1 MFGLYR
7 YPFRYESDQFRI
19 AVEESDSFY
28 LYSRDCGGAHREKVI
43 TSESGTILIHPVEPL
58 STPKP
63 VTRFL
68 EIRFPAT
75 MMEPQS
81 EKNLY
86 LTFPLDIGV
95 FIEGK
100 GDTENIDVFSLNSPQ
115 YSLYGPSDR
124 GVITRYYESRISG
137 MIPETDPVREGVMKL
152 TLKNSTRSWLEVSRA
167 VFDNT
172 NMSLSY
178 DEIVAMVGGMD
189 LHNNLVA
196 ETSILDRPL
205 REGMKRSIGLSSGRR
220 IFAEQKAFLMEHGIG
235 EQP

>member
-19 AVEESDSFY
+19 AVEVSDSFY
-28 LYSRDCGGAHREKVI
+28 FYSRECRGEHREKFI
-43 TSESGTILIHPVEPL
+43 TSASGTILIHPVEPL

-75 MMEPQS
+75 VVEPQS
-81 EKNLY
+81 EKILY

-95 FIEGK
+95 FVEGK
-100 GDTENIDVFSLNSPQ
+100 GDTENIDLFTLNSPQ

-124 GVITRYYESRISG
+124 GVITRYHESGISG
-137 MIPETDPVREGVMKL
+137 VVPDTDPAREGVMKL
-152 TLKNSTRSWLEVSRA
+152 TLKNSARSWLEVSRA
-167 VFDNT
+167 IFENT
-172 NMSLSY
+172 NMFLSY
-178 DEIVAMVGGMD
+178 DEIVAMVGGME
-189 LHNNLVA
+189 LFSSLVA

-220 IFAEQKAFLMEHGIG
+220 MFAEQKVFLMEHGIG
-235 EQP
+235 DRS